1 MPSSV
6 ARHRARSESA
16 AQRWRDS
23 PQPPRGLRLRSASI
37 DAIDAGGMPS
47 SLRSPPG
54 PIRVS
59 SGLPARSAVLSSTPA
74 RSGRRVQQLHPAD
87 TCGRRRRQVVSRASS
102 HIRAVG
108 FPESNPDG
116 SGPEAA
122 SKPDVDPVPDPAV
135 SAAADPEVRWVGG
148 QPLSGSALDGEAI
161 ANQIVSALRFTAEP
175 ACSGPFEPDRVG
187 VRVRCAQPPLSKKDR
202 IDFAALDRPQ
212 HAVRLDR
219 RPRAGAAR
227 SRATDQAVARG
238 GGQGRSRSGAARSR
252 SVRAGLTR
260 CACRRPVWRNGRS
273 AVVMAQRSPPS
284 PIPPS
289 SAIPTPTT
297 EPTGIVVL
305 ALVHEI
311 TRTTSMF
318 RPDTDGR
325 RRVFTSATYAVSSV
339 LRGFVHRGLVVD

>member
-1 MPSSV
+1 MARLAPSRPAACDCELHQLMQLTQAACRRAC

-16 AQRWRDS
+16 ADC
-23 PQPPRGLRLRSASI
+23 
-37 DAIDAGGMPS
+37 
-47 SLRSPPG
+47 PPG
-54 PIRVS
+54 RLFSAVRRQGPGAGCNSCTLPIRLVGEDGKS
-59 SGLPARSAVLSSTPA
+59 YPERRRISARSA
-74 RSGRRVQQLHPAD
+74 
-87 TCGRRRRQVVSRASS
+87 
-102 HIRAVG
+102 

-116 SGPEAA
+116 SGPEPA
-122 SKPDVDPVPDPAV
+122 SKPDVDPVPETPPFLLLPIPRFVGRWPAV
-135 SAAADPEVRWVGG
+135 VGLSARRRGHR
-148 QPLSGSALDGEAI
+148 QPD
-161 ANQIVSALRFTAEP
+161 VSALRFTAEP

-202 IDFAALDRPQ
+202 IDFGARDRPQ